1 MKGRLVLAASILLLS
16 LKFAVGQVMVGG
28 TVEGKGTN
36 CSQKTQATQGTQRPP
51 NPHLLTADPYQTAYN
66 YLVTFYPRW
75 FTWEQGSGGPCNS
88 LVGPIRISPI
98 YQAVVAINDDTLY
111 TSAFMGAADEPA
123 IITIPPTSDN
133 YSVLHLDENGALE
146 PGGMSGNSS
155 ETPPGVY
162 GIVGPNWAGT
172 LPQGITRVDVQD
184 NYTELL
190 FRADK
195 FVLNGSSYVDMTR
208 EAEKFRRKVMAQSL
222 SDYLKNPRKG
232 ATDIEP
238 ELDFAIPLKLIAD
251 TLIAIDP
258 IEFLRQTQDAVAS
271 PATNPLSAD
280 EQNLSDTFDAL
291 FADITNHPQLAAGA
305 QAGHQ
310 ALIDNYVNNHF
321 MGSTWITFMDMANW
335 DLSTFQGYLN
345 RASITEYIQ
354 YGNNHNA
361 AAYFHTFLDTNGQ
374 PLDGSAHN
382 YTLTFAAGQQPEAKR
397 FWSLTAYTPETIEL
411 IPNPADK
418 YEVASYTPGL
428 VTAQDG
434 SVTILMS
441 VTKPDGFPEA
451 NWLPV
456 GRRPFNVLL
465 RDYGPE
471 GSVLNGTYVPPPV
484 VPQ

>member
-1 MKGRLVLAASILLLS
+1 MPS
-16 LKFAVGQVMVGG
+16 
-28 TVEGKGTN
+28 
-36 CSQKTQATQGTQRPP
+36 
-51 NPHLLTADPYQTAYN
+51 
-66 YLVTFYPRW
+66 
-75 FTWEQGSGGPCNS
+75 
-88 LVGPIRISPI
+88 
-98 YQAVVAINDDTLY
+98 
-111 TSAFMGAADEPA
+111 
-123 IITIPPTSDN
+123 
-133 YSVLHLDENGALE
+133 
-146 PGGMSGNSS
+146 
-155 ETPPGVY
+155 
-162 GIVGPNWAGT
+162 
-172 LPQGITRVDVQD
+172 
-184 NYTELL
+184 
-190 FRADK
+190 
-195 FVLNGSSYVDMTR
+195 
-208 EAEKFRRKVMAQSL
+208 
-222 SDYLKNPRKG
+222 
-232 ATDIEP
+232 
-238 ELDFAIPLKLIAD
+238 
-251 TLIAIDP
+251 
-258 IEFLRQTQDAVAS
+258 S

-291 FADITNHPQLAAGA
+291 FANITNHPQLAAGA

-335 DLSTFQGYLN
+335 NLSTFQGYLN

-382 YTLTFAAGQQPEAKR
+382 YTLTFAAGQQPETKR

-411 IPNPADK
+411 IPNRADK

-456 GRRPFNVLL
+456 GGRPFNVLL

-471 GSVLNGTYVPPPV
+471 GTVLDGTYVPPPV